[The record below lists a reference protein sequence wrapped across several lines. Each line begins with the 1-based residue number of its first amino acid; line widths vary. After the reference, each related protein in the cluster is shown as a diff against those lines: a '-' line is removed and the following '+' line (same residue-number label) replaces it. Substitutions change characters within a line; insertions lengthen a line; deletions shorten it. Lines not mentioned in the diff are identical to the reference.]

1 MSTHEISNGSL
12 RQLWKVSSALMI
24 SFLSMVAMMFADRL
38 FLSYY
43 SADALSAATSAGTLF
58 WAGSFMCV
66 TFAAMGEVFVAQ
78 YNGSKQYQK
87 LGNPVWQMIWFSGL
101 SFIFFFALG
110 SFGSDYFMK
119 IGLMN
124 TNEVEYFRWN
134 NYFAPWLTLLTAI
147 SAFYIG
153 QGKTSIIKWMGVL
166 GNGVN
171 IILDPIF
178 IFGKFGFPSMGIKG
192 AAIAT
197 GIGIIVQVMIIGILF
212 LRKKNQQ
219 SFGTGNW
226 RFNKIL
232 FFKCL
237 RVGAPPALFVL
248 FELLGWATFYMMM
261 ERISTKHILVASV
274 TQSILLLFLFFGLG
288 LEKGA
293 AAIAGNLIGA
303 NKHHEVKRLF
313 WSGIKLSLI
322 FGAVLAVFLGTFSEF
337 FVDLFFKN
345 PEALTGSAL
354 GISPELLGEVKI
366 ALKFAMITLVIY
378 LTLENVRWLLSG
390 LLTSAGDTF
399 FPMVLGLISIWC
411 FMLLPT
417 YFFVVIPKAPI
428 ERALNIWVFYSL
440 MAATLFLIR
449 FVRGKWKEKKL
460 ISDGEGETSPV
471 PSHDTTREM
480 GN

>member
-1 MSTHEISNGSL
+1 
-12 RQLWKVSSALMI
+12 
-24 SFLSMVAMMFADRL
+24 
-38 FLSYY
+38 
-43 SADALSAATSAGTLF
+43 
-58 WAGSFMCV
+58 MCV

-78 YNGSKQYQK
+78 YNGSKQYHK

-134 NYFAPWLTLLTAI
+134 NYYAPWLTLLTAI

-197 GIGIIVQVMIIGILF
+197 GVGIIVQVVVIGTLF
-212 LRKKNQQ
+212 LRKKNQE

-226 RFNKIL
+226 RFNKTL
-232 FFKCL
+232 FFKCM
-237 RVGAPPALFVL
+237 RVGTPPALFVL

-303 NKHHEVKRLF
+303 KKHHEVKRLF

-322 FGAVLAVFLGTFSEF
+322 FGVVLAIFLGTFSDF
-337 FVDLFFKN
+337 FINLFFKN

-354 GISPELLGEVKI
+354 GISPEMLGEVKT
-366 ALKFAMITLVIY
+366 ALKFAMITLIIY

-399 FPMVLGLISIWC
+399 FPMILGLISIWC

-428 ERALNIWVFYSL
+428 ERALYIWVFYSF

-449 FVRGKWKEKKL
+449 FARGKWKEKQL
-460 ISDGEGETSPV
+460 ISESEGEASPV

>member
-87 LGNPVWQMIWFSGL
+87 LGNPIWQMIWFSGL

-119 IGLMN
+119 IGFMN

-134 NYFAPWLTLLTAI
+134 NYYAPWLTLLTAI

-197 GIGIIVQVMIIGILF
+197 GIGIIVQVAIIGTLF
-212 LRKKNQQ
+212 LRKKNQE

-226 RFNKIL
+226 RFNKRL
-232 FFKCL
+232 FLKCM

-248 FELLGWATFYMMM
+248 FELLGWAAFYMMM
-261 ERISTKHILVASV
+261 EKISTKHILVASV
-274 TQSILLLFLFFGLG
+274 TQSILLLFLFFGMG

-303 NKHHEVKRLF
+303 KKHHEIKRLF

-322 FGAVLAVFLGTFSEF
+322 FGVVLAIFLGAFSDF
-337 FVDLFFKN
+337 FINLFFKN

-354 GISPELLGEVKI
+354 GISPEMLGEVKI

-378 LTLENVRWLLSG
+378 LTLENVRWLISG
-390 LLTSAGDTF
+390 LLTAAGDTF
-399 FPMVLGLISIWC
+399 FPMILGLISIWC

-428 ERALNIWVFYSL
+428 ERALNIWVFYSF

-449 FVRGKWKEKKL
+449 FARGKWKEKKL
-460 ISDGEGETSPV
+460 ISDGEGETSSV

>member
-1 MSTHEISNGSL
+1 MSTHEISDGSL

-124 TNEVEYFRWN
+124 TNEMEYFRWN

-197 GIGIIVQVMIIGILF
+197 GIGIIVQVMIIGTLF
-212 LRKKNQQ
+212 LRKKNQE

-226 RFNKIL
+226 KFQKNL

-303 NKHHEVKRLF
+303 KKHYEVKRLF

-322 FGAVLAVFLGTFSEF
+322 FGVVLAIFLGTFSEF

-354 GISPELLGEVKI
+354 GISPEMLGEVKT
-366 ALKFAMITLVIY
+366 ALKFAMITLIIY

-399 FPMVLGLISIWC
+399 FPMILGLISIWC

-449 FVRGKWKEKKL
+449 FARGKWKEKKL
-460 ISDGEGETSPV
+460 ISDGEGETSPM

>member
-1 MSTHEISNGSL
+1 
-12 RQLWKVSSALMI
+12 
-24 SFLSMVAMMFADRL
+24 MVAMMFADRL

-87 LGNPVWQMIWFSGL
+87 LGSPVWQMIWFSGL

-124 TNEVEYFRWN
+124 SNEVEYFRWN
-134 NYFAPWLTLLTAI
+134 NYYAPWLTLLTAI

-197 GIGIIVQVMIIGILF
+197 GIGIIVQVAIIGTLF
-212 LRKKNQQ
+212 LRKKNQE

-226 RFNKIL
+226 RFNKSL
-232 FFKCL
+232 FFKCM

-261 ERISTKHILVASV
+261 ERISTKHILVASI

-303 NKHHEVKRLF
+303 KKHHEVKRLF

-322 FGAVLAVFLGTFSEF
+322 FGVVLSIFLGTFSDF
-337 FVDLFFKN
+337 FINLFFKN
-345 PEALTGSAL
+345 PDALTGSAL
-354 GISPELLGEVKI
+354 GISPEMLGEVKT
-366 ALKFAMITLVIY
+366 ALKFAMVTLIIY
-378 LTLENVRWLLSG
+378 LTLESVRWLLSG

-399 FPMVLGLISIWC
+399 VPMILGLISIWC
-411 FMLLPT
+411 FILLPT

-428 ERALNIWVFYSL
+428 ERALNIWVFYSF

-449 FVRGKWKEKKL
+449 FARGKWKEKKL
-460 ISDGEGETSPV
+460 ISDGEGEPSPA